1 MISQLEGH
9 FVRFG
14 DRVIDSFHGIEVQLL
29 LYSMKTVYDPV
40 PESNNKVASKLGNYL
55 C

>member
-14 DRVIDSFHGIEVQLL
+14 DRVIDSFHGIELQLL